1 MMCFARVLKTFT
13 IMAVCCGTLHGQESH
28 EKLNSHFGAIASFP
42 LDTMGTYTSGGWGLL
57 GGAGYNFS
65 AHHSAISE
73 FMWMMLPATGAA
85 LQPLQQAS
93 GQNFS
98 GNSNLYAVTG
108 NYRFERRRARFG
120 AYAIA
125 GGGLYYRT
133 TNPSIRI
140 SSGSNTPCTQ
150 AWLWWGFKCSSGM
163 VVPNQQ
169 LGSTGSNAFGGNV
182 GIGFTA
188 RVREEPYRLYIET
201 RYHYAPSKNIST
213 QLVTVSV
220 GIRY

>member
-1 MMCFARVLKTFT
+1 
-13 IMAVCCGTLHGQESH
+13 
-28 EKLNSHFGAIASFP
+28 
-42 LDTMGTYTSGGWGLL
+42 
-57 GGAGYNFS
+57 
-65 AHHSAISE
+65 
-73 FMWMMLPATGAA
+73 
-85 LQPLQQAS
+85 
-93 GQNFS
+93 
-98 GNSNLYAVTG
+98 
-108 NYRFERRRARFG
+108 
-120 AYAIA
+120 
-125 GGGLYYRT
+125 
-133 TNPSIRI
+133 
-140 SSGSNTPCTQ
+140 
-150 AWLWWGFKCSSGM
+150 M